1 MASSSSDTEILDS
14 ILEEGKKKIQN
25 REMYSSNCTE
35 IKQGLPDHQKREE
48 EFAQKMTDLP
58 VAKLCALKKFVTII
72 SSSFLEQGKYHF

>member
-14 ILEEGKKKIQN
+14 ILEEGEKKNQN

-48 EFAQKMTDLP
+48 KFAQKMTDLP
-58 VAKLCALKKFVTII
+58 VTKLCALKKFVTII